1 VKVKKNLAK
10 LVEFTIEKKKIQDFP
25 HFFVKKWQNFTRNYS
40 DTLRFTVCNLDS
52 HGGLPWVL

>member
-1 VKVKKNLAK
+1 VKVKKKLAK
-10 LVEFTIEKKKIQDFP
+10 LVEFTIEEQNFP